1 MAELG
6 EVGSLGALLE
16 KDEGIRFDARD
27 KKQLTSWP
35 EDADGI
41 PSCAACSCNLR
52 LLLLVL
58 EWWGKQSAKPR
69 PIPIDI
75 VRREARGS

>member
-16 KDEGIRFDARD
+16 KDEDTRFDARD
-27 KKQLTSWP
+27 NKQLTSWP
-35 EDADGI
+35 DKAEGI
-41 PSCAACSCNLR
+41 PSCRACACNLR
-52 LLLLVL
+52 LLVLVL
-58 EWWGKQSAKPR
+58 DWWGKQSAKPR

-75 VRREARGS
+75 VRGEAWGS